1 VALEPGALAVTV
13 RRLGPDVSGR
23 VRVVPAAGPLPLAL
37 VPEDVR
43 IGRIPVP
50 GALVGWVMR
59 QYDPTGRIARRL
71 VMPVGIGRIAIAPE
85 AITIAA
91 E

>member
-1 VALEPGALAVTV
+1 V
-13 RRLGPDVSGR
+13 RRLGPDVTGR
-23 VRVVPAAGPLPLAL
+23 IRVVPVEAPLPIAL

-43 IGRIPVP
+43 IGAVPVP

-71 VMPVGIGRIAIAPE
+71 VMPVGIGRIAIDPA
-85 AITIAA
+85 AIVISS